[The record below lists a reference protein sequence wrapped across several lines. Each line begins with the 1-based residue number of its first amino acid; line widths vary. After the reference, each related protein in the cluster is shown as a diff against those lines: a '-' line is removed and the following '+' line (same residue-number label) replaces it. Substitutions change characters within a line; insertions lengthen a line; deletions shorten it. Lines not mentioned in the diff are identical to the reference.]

1 MDRSFFFAI
10 IGPDRPG
17 LVELMSD
24 AVIAHEGN
32 WLDSRMA
39 SLADHF
45 VGVARVTI
53 PENNAQAFASAL
65 QKLEETG
72 LRVMLEPAGKE
83 PSEAPKR
90 KLAIQLMGHDRPGIV
105 RDISRV
111 LHKHS
116 VNISELRTGAE
127 GGPMSGET
135 IFRATAEIDLPPPL
149 SVEQLKRDLEAL
161 SQEIM
166 VDLDVREA
174 KT

>member
-1 MDRSFFFAI
+1 
-10 IGPDRPG
+10 
-17 LVELMSD
+17 
-24 AVIAHEGN
+24 
-32 WLDSRMA
+32 
-39 SLADHF
+39 
-45 VGVARVTI
+45 
-53 PENNAQAFASAL
+53 
-65 QKLEETG
+65 
-72 LRVMLEPAGKE
+72 MLEPAGKA

-90 KLAIQLMGHDRPGIV
+90 KLAIQLMGNDRPGIV
-105 RDISRV
+105 REISRV

-166 VDLDVREA
+166 VDLNVREA

>member
-1 MDRSFFFAI
+1 MDRSFLFAV

-24 AVIAHEGN
+24 TVVAHQGN

-65 QKLEETG
+65 QQLEETG
-72 LRVMLEPAGKE
+72 LRVMLQPADNA
-83 PSEAPKR
+83 PTEAPGR
-90 KLAIQLMGHDRPGIV
+90 KLAIQLMGHDRPGII
-105 RDISRV
+105 REISHV

-116 VNISELRTGAE
+116 VNIRELKTGAE

-149 SVEQLKRDLEAL
+149 SIEQLKRDLEAL

>member
-1 MDRSFFFAI
+1 MDRTYFFAI

-24 AVIAHEGN
+24 TVVSHEGN

-39 SLADHF
+39 SLADYF

-53 PENNAQAFASAL
+53 PEQHAEAFVAAL
-65 QKLEETG
+65 QQLDETG
-72 LRVMLEPAGKE
+72 LRVMLEPADKTPAE
-83 PSEAPKR
+83 VPKR
-90 KLAIQLMGHDRPGIV
+90 KLLIQLMGHDRPGII
-105 RDISRV
+105 REISRV

-135 IFRATAEIDLPPPL
+135 IFRAIAEIDLPPSL
-149 SVEQLKRDLEAL
+149 SIEQLKRDLEAL
-161 SQEIM
+161 SHEIM
-166 VDLDVREA
+166 VDLDIKEA
-174 KT
+174 KA

>member
-1 MDRSFFFAI
+1 MDRTFFFAI

-24 AVIAHEGN
+24 AVVAHEGN

-39 SLADHF
+39 SLADYF

-53 PENNAQAFASAL
+53 PEKHSESFAAAL
-65 QKLEETG
+65 QHLEETG
-72 LRVMLEPAGKE
+72 LRVMLEPAGKV
-83 PSEAPKR
+83 STDIQKR
-90 KLAIQLMGHDRPGIV
+90 KLAIQLMGHDRPGII
-105 RDISRV
+105 REISRV

-116 VNISELRTGAE
+116 ANISELRTGAK

-135 IFRATAEIDLPPPL
+135 IFRAAAEIDLPPSL
-149 SVEQLKRDLEAL
+149 SIEQLKGDLEAL
-161 SQEIM
+161 SHEIM
-166 VDLDVREA
+166 VDLDVKEA